1 MKKMLFILLAV
12 LGLVSCRQDGDEF
25 RYGGNQASTET
36 KLVSLNLEGDLELP
50 LEDLAQQGK
59 ALTLVP
65 NTKRGKSVLTPTFE
79 EGDEVAALCYVT
91 TLDKTQSSA
100 PLPVLDKEGRSYPSM
115 GMSLSPPRC

>member
-59 ALTLVP
+59 ALTLVIW
-65 NTKRGKSVLTPTFE
+65 KGI
-79 EGDEVAALCYVT
+79 
-91 TLDKTQSSA
+91 SSSLLRI
-100 PLPVLDKEGRSYPSM
+100 LPSRA
-115 GMSLSPPRC
+115 RR